1 MTGEYIQPADVAE
14 LTGLTLTAL
23 AGLRCHGTG
32 PLRAFALGVP
42 SVGPVTLPWVVHLVG
57 IRFRGLPVSGS
68 PVRAFFCISLP
79 AIARA

>member
-32 PLRAFALGVP
+32 PRFYKPTPRTVLYKREEVIEWIES
-42 SVGPVTLPWVVHLVG
+42 SVQTTTKEYAP
-57 IRFRGLPVSGS
+57 IN
-68 PVRAFFCISLP
+68 SLQSSL
-79 AIARA
+79 A